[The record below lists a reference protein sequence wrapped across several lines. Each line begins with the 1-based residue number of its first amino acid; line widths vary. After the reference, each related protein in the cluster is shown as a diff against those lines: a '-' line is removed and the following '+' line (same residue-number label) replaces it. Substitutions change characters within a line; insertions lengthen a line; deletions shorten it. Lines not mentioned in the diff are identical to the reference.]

1 MSKNTTLNV
10 ATSAQVAPAL
20 ALAEAYIDGLAPRGW
35 HRYVLKAAACYNFG
49 DAEGW
54 MEAMG
59 VLVKMVAD
67 DNRVSGEAMMARLT
81 PPRPVLN

>member
-1 MSKNTTLNV
+1 MSSGSSLNV
-10 ATSAQVAPAL
+10 ATAAQVAPAF

-67 DNRVSGEAMMARLT
+67 DNHVSGEAMMTRLT
-81 PPRPVLN
+81 PPRPVYN